1 MPYIDKTFYTDVYK
15 GTPVDADAF
24 PRLLER
30 ACDSIDHL
38 TNYALIGFDLDAVH
52 QVIQLNVKKAVAA
65 QLEYLSIAG
74 EGAAHGESTANNV
87 SIGNFSYS
95 EEQKNSGLSREQRM
109 ISPAALS
116 YLKVTGFLYRGVS
129 VRG

>member
-1 MPYIDKTFYTDVYK
+1 MPYIDKAFYTDVYM
-15 GTPVDADAF
+15 GTPIDEGAF

-30 ACDSIDHL
+30 ACDTIDHL
-38 TNYALIGFDLDAVH
+38 TNYALVGLDLDTMH

-65 QLEYLSIAG
+65 QLEYLSLSG
-74 EGAAHGESTANNV
+74 EGAVHGESTANNI

-95 EEQKNSGLSREQRM
+95 EGQKQSGLSREQRM
-109 ISPAALS
+109 ISPATVSFLRA
-116 YLKVTGFLYRGVS
+116 TGFLNRGVS